1 VSWPLPGA
9 CDPAGTGAAAPAPR
23 SSLGKLRAF
32 LDTHDFRQH
41 RKLSMQCK
49 GLKKMKVT
57 ASKNIIISG
66 WYGQFNAGDDA
77 ILDVFIEQTKA
88 RIDCD
93 IAVLSEA
100 PHNIHDV
107 RALPH
112 PVAFG
117 RGALGYLL
125 DGSYFRHLNKIRHCD
140 LFVLGGGGLLRD
152 NTNWRNLVRLLD
164 EIWIAKLFGRKVMLY
179 AIGVGPFKSRLG
191 KWLIGRS
198 VNMCDL
204 ITVRS
209 ERCAALLREIGIA
222 PKRIHLVADPA
233 FLLAP
238 QAPDDPELAA
248 LFSSGK
254 KIGFY
259 PTYAL
264 LRGFP
269 DDSHLKRLAAA
280 LDRLVE
286 TEGAE
291 IVAMPMS
298 VRSNGVDDVLVA
310 NLIRAAMKYPEALAI
325 YEKRLTA
332 PELKWVTAK
341 AKLNITVRLHAMIFS
356 LGTDVP
362 VVAVNYEPKVG
373 NVFAAFGAPECL
385 VEIDDRLGST
395 LADATSRCIR
405 NLASSTH
412 SIAEQ
417 RAITTASS
425 AKTFDLMAAL

>member
-1 VSWPLPGA
+1 
-9 CDPAGTGAAAPAPR
+9 
-23 SSLGKLRAF
+23 
-32 LDTHDFRQH
+32 
-41 RKLSMQCK
+41 
-49 GLKKMKVT
+49 MKVA

-88 RIDCD
+88 RIACD

-100 PHNIHDV
+100 PENIANV

-117 RGALGYLL
+117 RGALRYLL
-125 DGSYFRHLNKIRHCD
+125 DGSYFRHLKNIHRCD

-164 EIWIAKLFGRKVMLY
+164 EIWMAKLFGRKVMLY

-209 ERCAALLREIGIA
+209 ERCVALLREIGIA
-222 PKRIHLVADPA
+222 PQRINLVADPA

-238 QAPDDPELAA
+238 QAPRDPELKA
-248 LFSSGK
+248 LFADGE

-286 TEGAE
+286 TEGAA

-298 VRSNGVDDVLVA
+298 VRSNGFDDVRVA
-310 NLIRAAMKYPEALAI
+310 KLIRAAMRYPEALAV

-332 PELKWVTAK
+332 PELKWVTAQ

-356 LGTDVP
+356 LGCDVP

-373 NVFAAFGAPECL
+373 NVFAAFGAPEYL
-385 VEIDDRLGST
+385 VDIDDRLGTT
-395 LADATSRCIR
+395 LADATSLCIS
-405 NLASSTH
+405 NLAPYTR
-412 SIAEQ
+412 SIAGQ
-417 RAITTASS
+417 RALTTACS
-425 AKTFDLMAAL
+425 AKTFDLIATL

>member
-1 VSWPLPGA
+1 
-9 CDPAGTGAAAPAPR
+9 
-23 SSLGKLRAF
+23 
-32 LDTHDFRQH
+32 
-41 RKLSMQCK
+41 
-49 GLKKMKVT
+49 MKVT
-57 ASKNIIISG
+57 DSKKIIISG

-77 ILDVFIEQTKA
+77 ILDVFIEQTTA
-88 RIDCD
+88 GIPCD
-93 IAVLSEA
+93 IVVLSEA
-100 PHNIHDV
+100 PQNIQNV

-112 PVAFG
+112 PVGFG
-117 RGALGYLL
+117 RGALRHLL
-125 DGSYFRHLNKIRHCD
+125 DGSYFRHLNRIRHCD

-179 AIGVGPFKSRLG
+179 AIGVGPFKSRCG
-191 KWLIGRS
+191 KWLIARS

-209 ERCAALLREIGIA
+209 ERCAALLREIGIE
-222 PKRIHLVADPA
+222 PRRINLVADPA

-238 QAPDDPELAA
+238 HAPRDPQLTA
-248 LFSSGK
+248 LFAGGK

-269 DDSHLKRLAAA
+269 DDSHLTRLAAA
-280 LDRLVE
+280 FDRIVE

-298 VRSNGVDDVLVA
+298 VRSNGFDDVLVA
-310 NLIRAAMKYPEALAI
+310 NRIRAAMKYPEALAI

-332 PELKWVTAK
+332 PELKWA
-341 AKLNITVRLHAMIFS
+341 AAQARLNITVRLHAMIFS
-356 LGTDVP
+356 LGCDVP

-373 NVFAAFGAPECL
+373 NVFAAFGAPVYL
-385 VEIDDRLGST
+385 VEIDDRLDTT
-395 LADATSRCIR
+395 LADATSSCIS
-405 NLASSTH
+405 NLASYTRKISERRP
-412 SIAEQ
+412 IA
-417 RAITTASS
+417 TASA